1 VDMIQIVGIG
11 LMTTILAVI
20 LREQKPQF
28 AFLLVTIVGLFIF
41 LFLLDKIVQIID
53 LIRQLAQRTELN
65 NIFLET
71 ILKII
76 GIAYIAEFG
85 AQIAR
90 DAGEEGIGAKIELA
104 GKVFILV
111 MAIPIISII
120 VETVLK
126 LLPI

>member
-1 VDMIQIVGIG
+1 MDIVQIVGIG

-20 LREQKPQF
+20 LREQIPQF
-28 AFLLVTIVGLFIF
+28 AFLLVAMVGLFIF

-90 DAGEEGIGAKIELA
+90 DAGEVGIGAKIELA
-104 GKVFILV
+104 GKIFILV

>member
-1 VDMIQIVGIG
+1 MDIIQIVGIG

-20 LREQKPQF
+20 LREQKAQF
-28 AFLLVTIVGLFIF
+28 AFLLVVIVGLFIF
-41 LFLLDKIVQIID
+41 MFLLDKIVQIVD
-53 LIRQLAQRTELN
+53 MIRRLAQHTELN

-90 DAGEEGIGAKIELA
+90 DAGEEGIAAKIELA

-111 MAIPIISII
+111 MAIPIIMII

>member
-1 VDMIQIVGIG
+1 MDIIQIVGIG

-85 AQIAR
+85 SQIAR
-90 DAGEEGIGAKIELA
+90 DAGEDGIGSKIELA
-104 GKVFILV
+104 GKVLILV